1 MDIQGFVIA
10 ILPIALS
17 PGASFTLAL
26 SNVAINGMKGAFK
39 VLIGTGL
46 GIILHGLL
54 VGLGIS
60 NVLNKSQVV
69 MNSLQII
76 GIAFLLWLGLK
87 LVTSGMKLLHHKM
100 EFTASDV
107 SVKQA
112 FLLNIFNAK
121 AIVLYLT
128 VVPIFAGSSLS
139 SYLLLATTHVII
151 MALWILIFSLMFC
164 FAKEKLKVNIISAI
178 INIVGGG
185 CLLTMSCH
193 SALNYYYQ

>member
-1 MDIQGFVIA
+1 MDIHGFVIA

-26 SNVAINGMKGAFK
+26 SNVAINGIKGAFK
-39 VLIGTGL
+39 VVVGTGL

-60 NVLNKSQVV
+60 NVLNKSQFV

-87 LVTSGMKLLHHKM
+87 LVTSGIKLLHHKM
-100 EFTASDV
+100 KFTASDV

-112 FLLNIFNAK
+112 FLLNIFNTK
-121 AIVLYLT
+121 AIILYLT
-128 VVPIFAGSSLS
+128 VVPIFADSSLS

-151 MALWILIFSLMFC
+151 MALWILIISLVFC
-164 FAKEKLKVNIISAI
+164 FVKERLKVNIIGAV
-178 INIVGGG
+178 INIVGGL
-185 CLLTMSCH
+185 CLLYMSYH
-193 SALNYYYQ
+193 SALSYYYH

>member
-1 MDIQGFVIA
+1 MDIHGFVIA

-26 SNVAINGMKGAFK
+26 SNVAINGIKGAFK
-39 VLIGTGL
+39 VVIGTGL

-60 NVLNKSQVV
+60 NVLSKSQFV
-69 MNSLQII
+69 MSSLQVF

-121 AIVLYLT
+121 AIILYLT
-128 VVPIFAGSSLS
+128 VVPIFAGSGLS
-139 SYLLLATTHVII
+139 SYLLLSIIHVTI
-151 MALWILIFSLMFC
+151 MTLWILIFSLVFC
-164 FAKEKLKVNIISAI
+164 FAKERLKVNIIGAAVNI
-178 INIVGGG
+178 IGGL
-185 CLLTMSCH
+185 CLLHMSCH

>member
-1 MDIQGFVIA
+1 MDIHGFVIA

-26 SNVAINGMKGAFK
+26 SNVAINGIKGAFK
-39 VLIGTGL
+39 VVIGTGL

-60 NVLNKSQVV
+60 NVLSKSQFV
-69 MNSLQII
+69 MSSLQVF

-121 AIVLYLT
+121 AIILYLT
-128 VVPIFAGSSLS
+128 VVPIFAGSGLS
-139 SYLLLATTHVII
+139 SYLLLSIIHVTI
-151 MALWILIFSLMFC
+151 MTLWILIFSLVFC
-164 FAKEKLKVNIISAI
+164 FAKERLKVNIIGAAVNI
-178 INIVGGG
+178 IGGL
-185 CLLTMSCH
+185 CLLYMSCH